1 MVLPFLSRNKGFG
14 AGTVSGAREP
24 HNAEAQTPKVGI
36 QSSPFFDGRNHPGG
50 LGTLKGWRRR
60 LETERQ
66 TQSQW
71 LSALFHTAVTKDEL
85 LILPNAGFVGT
96 HQHVRFRALL
106 TPKSRASC
114 MLGCQPTTIPA
125 SKMILFLEVNTATF
139 FHLYT
144 QLCCMVHGFPLPSS
158 SLKFTWCLPV
168 KIQFFRSTNQGPFLL
183 LPVH

>member
-36 QSSPFFDGRNHPGG
+36 QSSPFLDGRNHPGG
-50 LGTLKGWRRR
+50 LGTLKEWRR

-66 TQSQW
+66 TQNQW

-85 LILPNAGFVGT
+85 LILPNAGFVDT
-96 HQHVRFRALL
+96 HQHVQFRALL
-106 TPKSRASC
+106 APKSRASC

-144 QLCCMVHGFPLPSS
+144 QLCCMVHGLPLPSS